1 MKEISLEICVDT
13 IKSARNAIIGGA
25 TRLEVCSAL
34 SEGGLTPTPGLIKR
48 IRETSPIPI
57 YAMIRIRGGDFVYD
71 REEIDAMLD
80 DLKILK
86 ELRVDG
92 FVFGALTTDRLIDV
106 SYCKEIVEA
115 AYPLPVTFHRA
126 FDVLLGEPSEDIG
139 ILINLGFKRILSSG
153 RQETAEKGLDL
164 LSEMCKIAGNKISIM
179 PGCGI
184 TPDNL
189 MKIKLGTG
197 AEEFHASARSKKQ
210 SSRGFDRQTNSIKM
224 GTVSEK
230 DLIMVTDSDAVRQM
244 VNILLDVF
252 PHA

>member
-1 MKEISLEICVDT
+1 MKEINLEICVDT
-13 IKSARNAIIGGA
+13 IESAKNAVIGGA
-25 TRLEVCSAL
+25 TRLEICSAL

-48 IRETSPIPI
+48 IREISPIPI
-57 YAMIRIRGGDFVYD
+57 YAMIRVRGGNFVYS
-71 REEIDAMLD
+71 REEMDIMLD
-80 DLKILK
+80 DLKTLK

-92 FVFGALTTDRLIDV
+92 FVFGALTSDRQINV
-106 SYCKEIVEA
+106 SDCKEIIDA

-126 FDVLLGEPSEDIG
+126 FDVLVEEPSVAIE

-153 RQETAEKGLDL
+153 RKETAEKGLDL
-164 LSEMCKIAGNKISIM
+164 LSEMCKIADKKISIM

-197 AEEFHASARSKKQ
+197 AEEFHASAKCKKQ
-210 SSRGFDRQTNSIKM
+210 LWPGFDRQTNSIRM
-224 GTVSEK
+224 GVVSED
-230 DLIMVTDSDAVRQM
+230 DLIMVTNSDTVRQM
-244 VNILLDVF
+244 VNILLDDI

>member
-13 IKSARNAIIGGA
+13 IESAKNAVIGGA
-25 TRLEVCSAL
+25 TRLEICSAL

-48 IRETSPIPI
+48 IREISPIPI
-57 YAMIRIRGGDFVYD
+57 YAMIRVRGGNFVYS
-71 REEIDAMLD
+71 REEMDIMLD
-80 DLKILK
+80 DLKTLK
-86 ELRVDG
+86 ELNVDG
-92 FVFGALTTDRLIDV
+92 FVFGALTSDRQINV
-106 SYCKEIVEA
+106 SDCTEIINA

-126 FDVLLGEPSEDIG
+126 FDVLLDEPSVAIE

-153 RQETAEKGLDL
+153 RKETAEKGLDL
-164 LSEMCKIAGNKISIM
+164 LAEMCKIADKRISIM

-197 AEEFHASARSKKQ
+197 ADEFHASAKCKKQ
-210 SSRGFDRQTNSIKM
+210 LCPGFDRQTNSIKM
-224 GTVSEK
+224 GVVSED
-230 DLIMVTDSDAVRQM
+230 DLIMVTNSDSVRQM
-244 VNILLDVF
+244 INILFNVI